1 MNPFP
6 LCHAMR
12 VQTTTPP
19 TPEGKTRT
27 FAASLLGY
35 IMAPHLWEGGGTEKD
50 VQRPVWL
57 AIAGS
62 PTALKPIVANLRLG
76 ETLTYGD
83 NTDLSREKPPR
94 LELMKSAGYR
104 SSTQVLTPDASVVT
118 FYHPA
123 IFDREPWGDNSSHA
137 VVTVPTWWA
146 AQNPPAPALTA
157 LAERL
162 LSQAGVDTDQGLAE
176 RVACVAPLAAYYLD
190 ARTNVPLPPDPAFQV
205 ALVCR
210 LIAEG
215 ACAAAPRS
223 GYTPSRVRSRVTL
236 TQAQDLFLD
245 VWTFVGLAKLP
256 GFVAETLAA
265 HKPSL

>member
-27 FAASLLGY
+27 FSASLLGY
-35 IMAPHLWEGGGTEKD
+35 VMAPHLWEGGDTQKD
-50 VQRPVWL
+50 AQRPVWM
-57 AIAGS
+57 AVAGS
-62 PTALKPIVANLRLG
+62 PAALKPIIANLRLG
-76 ETLTYGD
+76 ATLTFGD
-83 NTDLSREKPPR
+83 DTELGRGKAPK
-94 LELMKSAGYR
+94 LELLKSAGYR
-104 SSTQVLTPDASVVT
+104 SHTQVLSPDASVVT
-118 FYHPA
+118 FYLPA
-123 IFDREPWGDNSSHA
+123 LFDREPWGDNSSFA
-137 VVTVPTWWA
+137 LVTVPTWWA
-146 AQNPPAPALTA
+146 AQNPPSPQLTA

-162 LSQAGVDTDQGLAE
+162 LSQADVDTSQGLAE

-190 ARTNVPLPPDPAFQV
+190 ARTNVPLPSDPAFQV

-223 GYTPSRVRSRVTL
+223 TYTPSRVRSRVTL

-245 VWTFVGLAKLP
+245 VWTFQGISKLP

-265 HKPSL
+265 HKPTL